1 MKMVVKQLAAGFL
14 VLLLSVSVAFAQTP
28 PPPPP
33 GNPPPPPPDAGQ
45 PMFSQQELDQM
56 LAPIAL
62 YPDALLSQILMAA
75 TYPLEVVQ
83 AGRWSRANPNL
94 KGDRAV
100 NAVAQTH
107 WDPSVKSLVAFPQII
122 QMMDEKLDWTER
134 LGDAFLS
141 QHPQLM
147 DTVQNLRQRAY
158 AAGNLRSTDQIY
170 VEPQGQTIVVAPAN
184 PEVIYVPYYDPMVI
198 YGPWWWPAYPPVY
211 WRPWPGYYV
220 RPGIT
225 LGFFFGVGVPVS
237 AHFFFGAFDWHAR
250 HVNVVQVNNYYF
262 NYNAYVERK
271 RTIYHVVN
279 VTNNRVAWGHD
290 PAHRRG
296 VPYRNAALRQ
306 QFSRVSVAPEAR
318 RDFRGYAPASPQV
331 SSQPQASP
339 QGHSVQGARPDVSR
353 DSRSR
358 PQVEEQHGSTRTIVG
373 GAGAKPD
380 TGAAPAR
387 PSAPPPAVSRLESRT
402 VPARP
407 SAPPPAVNRL
417 EARTAP
423 GRPSAPSPAVSRL
436 ESRTVPARPSAP
448 PPAVNR
454 LEARTAP
461 GRPSAPSPAA
471 GRLETRT
478 APRPA
483 APTVQPQPNVFEGVG
498 HGAQVRDYSAR
509 GRESSHAAAP
519 RPSAPAA
526 RSPGNVPAAQPSGKA
541 PAPRPERSSGG
552 GGERNR
558 R

>member
-1 MKMVVKQLAAGFL
+1 MKMVVKQLAARFL

-62 YPDALLSQILMAA
+62 YPDVLLSQILMAA
-75 TYPLEVVQ
+75 TYPLEVVE
-83 AGRWSRANPNL
+83 AARWSRANPNL

-141 QHPQLM
+141 QQPQLM

-237 AHFFFGAFDWHAR
+237 AYFFFGAFDWHAR

-262 NYNAYVERK
+262 NYNAYVERE
-271 RTIYHVVN
+271 RTLHHVVN

-306 QFSRVSVAPEAR
+306 QFGRVSAAPEAR

-339 QGHSVQGARPDVSR
+339 QGPSVQGARPDVSR

-358 PQVEEQHGSTRTIVG
+358 PQVEEQRGSPRSIVG

-380 TGAAPAR
+380 TGTVPAR
-387 PSAPPPAVSRLESRT
+387 PSAPPPAVSRLESPRT
-402 VPARP
+402 V
-407 SAPPPAVNRL
+407 
-417 EARTAP
+417 
-423 GRPSAPSPAVSRL
+423 
-436 ESRTVPARPSAP
+436 VPA
-448 PPAVNR
+448 
-454 LEARTAP
+454 
-461 GRPSAPSPAA
+461 RPSAPSPAA
-471 GRLETRT
+471 SRLETRT
-478 APRPA
+478 VPRPA

-498 HGAQVRDYSAR
+498 HGAEVRNYSTR

-526 RSPGNVPAAQPSGKA
+526 RSSGNVPAAQPSGNA
-541 PAPRPERSSGG
+541 PAPRPAGSSGG

>member
-1 MKMVVKQLAAGFL
+1 MKMVIKQLAARFS

-33 GNPPPPPPDAGQ
+33 GNPPPPPPEAGQ

-62 YPDALLSQILMAA
+62 YPDTLLSQILMAA
-75 TYPLEVVQ
+75 TYPLEVVE
-83 AGRWSRANPNL
+83 AARWSRANPNL
-94 KGDRAV
+94 RGDRAV

-141 QHPQLM
+141 QQPQLM

-170 VEPQGQTIVVAPAN
+170 VEPQGQTIVVAAAS
-184 PEVIYVPYYDPMVI
+184 PEVIYVPYYDPTVI

-225 LGFFFGVGVPVS
+225 AGFFFGFGVPVS
-237 AHFFFGAFDWHAR
+237 AHFFFGECDWHAR

-262 NYNAYVERK
+262 NYNTYVTRE
-271 RTIYHVVN
+271 RTIYHDVN

-290 PAHRRG
+290 PDHRRG

-306 QFSRVSVAPEAR
+306 QFSRVSEAPEAR

-331 SSQPQASP
+331 SSQPQASAP
-339 QGHSVQGARPDVSR
+339 GHSVQGARPDVSR
-353 DSRSR
+353 DSHNR
-358 PQVEEQHGSTRTIVG
+358 PEEQRGSPRTIVG
-373 GAGAKPD
+373 NIGAKPE
-380 TGAAPAR
+380 TGTAPNR
-387 PSAPPPAVSRLESRT
+387 PSAPPPAVSRLEPGSVQGARPDVGRDSRNRPDEQHASPRT
-402 VPARP
+402 IVGSTGAKPGTSTAPSRP
-407 SAPPPAVNRL
+407 SAPPPAV
-417 EARTAP
+417 
-423 GRPSAPSPAVSRL
+423 SRL
-436 ESRTVPARPSAP
+436 EPRIVS
-448 PPAVNR
+448 
-454 LEARTAP
+454 
-461 GRPSAPSPAA
+461 
-471 GRLETRT
+471 
-478 APRPA
+478 RPA
-483 APTVQPQPNVFEGVG
+483 APTVQPQPNVFEGVD
-498 HGAQVRDYSAR
+498 HGAEVRNYSAR
-509 GRESSHAAAP
+509 GRESYQATASKP
-519 RPSAPAA
+519 NVPAA
-526 RSPGNVPAAQPSGKA
+526 RSSGNVPAAQPSGNA
-541 PAPRPERSSGG
+541 PTPQPADDSRGG
-552 GGERNR
+552 GGRNR